1 MPLFNE
7 HGECS
12 LLEAL
17 KAYIP
22 EVEELLN
29 PGVEEA
35 QIMEAEKRIGFPFP
49 DDFRKLYM
57 KHNGEG
63 DQVMGVMA
71 GFTWMDLQSVTGYW
85 RGRQNS
91 SLNVISSKPDAVKE
105 GGYRKG
111 WVPFADD
118 SGGSLLIMDLE
129 PGDKGSYSQII
140 SLDRNTNIS
149 YVLAESFSQFIE
161 SIAAQL
167 RTGDLEPKETV
178 DVIFVHRKRGHLF
191 DDLLTLTHMENE
203 QNNPIAVSG
212 YWAEHFADKLED
224 GCISTETLSKQKMI
238 FIRPELAEKHGTVS
252 LELLTRM
259 PNLKELII
267 HAKEIESYE
276 VLKRLNGL
284 TKVVMGGASFTDSD
298 LKYLSYL
305 EDLRDLSLTRLS
317 LKDLSIL
324 KDIPKLKSLRLY
336 KIDSIDST
344 TIGALVNLTELSLE
358 ELAAGDLSY
367 ISNLT
372 KLKKLELKNVT
383 IPGFAFMKGLKN
395 LAIFRTDGRAED
407 ESEMAALREL
417 RKLEEFIYPVGD
429 LSIFANCLSLREI
442 GVDASRYSGLAELFR
457 CNIRGIKVFE
467 ASSEEHAKS
476 VVAAFGKYFNLGS
489 YGWSVT
495 WE

>member
-7 HGECS
+7 NGECS
-12 LLEAL
+12 LIEAL

-35 QIMEAEKRIGFPFP
+35 QIMEAENRIGFPFP
-49 DDFRKLYM
+49 DDFKKLYM

-71 GFTWMDLQSVTGYW
+71 GFSWHILPNGNNW
-85 RGRQNS
+85 RNP
-91 SLNVISSKPDAVKE
+91 SLNIISGKPDAIKE

-118 SGGSLLIMDLE
+118 GGGSVLIMDLE
-129 PGDKGSYSQII
+129 PGEKGTYSQVI

-149 YVLAESFSQFIE
+149 YVLAESFGQFVE

-167 RTGDLEPKETV
+167 RTGDLEPKETE

-191 DDLLTLTHMENE
+191 DDLLTLAHMQDV
-203 QNNPIAVSG
+203 QNSLIPLDG

-224 GCISTETLSKQKMI
+224 GLISTETLNKQNRI
-238 FIRPELAEKHGTVS
+238 FIRSELAEKHGAVS

-267 HAKEIESYE
+267 HADHVADYE
-276 VLKRLNGL
+276 VFKQLTGL
-284 TKVVMGGASFTDSD
+284 TELVIGGSSFTESD
-298 LKYLSYL
+298 LDYLAYL
-305 EDLRDLSLTRLS
+305 GDLRKLTLVRLT
-317 LKDLSIL
+317 LTNVHKL
-324 KDIPKLKSLRLY
+324 KDIPKLKTLRLI
-336 KIDSIDST
+336 KIDSIDSN
-344 TIGALVNLTELSLE
+344 TIGALVNLTELELE
-358 ELAAGDLSY
+358 DLEAGDLSC

-372 KLKKLELKNVT
+372 KLKKLELNKVV
-383 IPGFAFMKGLKN
+383 IPDFAFMKDLKN
-395 LAIFRTDGRAED
+395 LTTFRTDGRAED
-407 ESEMAALREL
+407 ESDMAVLGEL
-417 RKLEEFIYPVGD
+417 RRLEEFIYPVGE

-457 CNIRGIKVFE
+457 CNIRGIRIFE
-467 ASSEEHAKS
+467 ASSKEHVKS
-476 VVAAFGKYFNLGS
+476 IVAEFSKHFNLNS
-489 YGWSVT
+489 YQG
-495 WE
+495 